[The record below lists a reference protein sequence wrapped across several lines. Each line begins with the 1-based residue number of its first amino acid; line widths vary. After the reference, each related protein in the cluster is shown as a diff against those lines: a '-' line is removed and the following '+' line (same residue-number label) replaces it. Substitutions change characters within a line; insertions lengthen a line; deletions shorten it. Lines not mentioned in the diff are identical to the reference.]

1 MLDIVWHSYFAFQK
15 QHLCQWLPPKL
26 QRRLSEKLIIKTVQR
41 AYHEVPFYRE
51 LYDRAGI
58 DINSIQ
64 TIDDLKRLPTISKDD
79 IRQNY
84 PDNIISSRYNINKL
98 QCSATTGSTGK
109 SLAFCFTPKT
119 YAYYLNTSV
128 RVSSMIGYWP
138 WHKAVYIKYTAVSM
152 PKFGPFFRAA
162 HIPST
167 ITVEEQI
174 EQLRKEKPDFL
185 VGYASIILEI
195 ARKASAA
202 DLAKIRPKI
211 ISVNSEM
218 STQAQRNFISQKF
231 GCPVYDEYSTEET
244 WMIAAQ
250 CKHQHYHVFSDN
262 VWVEFL
268 DQHGQDVAPGETG
281 EIVLTTLRSPAMPFI
296 RYRIGDMGKPS
307 KETCKCGRGLPIL
320 ESFEG
325 RSDDSFI
332 LPSGRFVSSLKIL
345 NIFTTFIKKDLHLMN
360 EFRVIQ
366 REPGL
371 VEIELE
377 PGSHYT
383 AEGFG
388 QLTNRLRELF
398 GEPVKIEVK
407 LVDKIN
413 SQGRIKRKAIESQVT
428 RPE

>member
-26 QRRLSEKLIIKTVQR
+26 QRRLSQKLIIKTVHR
-41 AYHEVPFYRE
+41 AYHEVAFYRE

-58 DINSIQ
+58 DIDSIQ

-79 IRQNY
+79 IRANY
-84 PDNIISSRYNINKL
+84 PDNIISSRYSISKL

-250 CKHQHYHVFSDN
+250 CKHQRYHIFSDN

-268 DQHGQDVAPGETG
+268 DQNGQDVAPGETG

-307 KETCKCGRGLPIL
+307 QETCKCGRGLPIL

-325 RSDDSFI
+325 RCDDSFI

-377 PGSHYT
+377 PGSHYSDD
-383 AEGFG
+383 GFKK
-388 QLTNRLRELF
+388 LTDRLLELF
-398 GEPVKIEVK
+398 GEPVEIKVK
-407 LVDKIN
+407 LVDRIET
-413 SQGRIKRKAIESQVT
+413 QGRIKRKAIESQVT